1 MPVQK
6 KYCGLKEQLPQG
18 YTRFGNRYECMK
30 TGYGTCLYGGKKG
43 EGQVRAP
50 PQQRTNHTVN
60 YDRLYIIF
68 MVLLVVVN
76 IILIIWIFMIPK
88 HNDVE
93 KQKQNTIKNTAV
105 EVAPSIATELLP
117 LAFL

>member
-1 MPVQK
+1 MPIQK
-6 KYCGLKEQLPQG
+6 KYCGLKEPLPQG
-18 YTRFGNRYECMK
+18 YTRYGDRYECMR
-30 TGYGTCLYGGKKG
+30 TGVGVGRNLPRN
-43 EGQVRAP
+43 GQVRAP
-50 PQQRTNHTVN
+50 PQQRTIHSVN